1 MPVADQIPDSAKLL
15 PCPFCGSDDVSMS
28 FSATPQSSEPAHRF
42 VECDMCGSCGAGVK
56 IASGDDDGAKALAID
71 CWNTRAAPPA
81 MDREAVERVR
91 EAAYRQALEDV
102 CNPLGYLQRMAD
114 AEGAKL
120 SGMAYA
126 IASDIGTI
134 QRIAKEA
141 LSTLSADAIR
151 QGEGSK
157 DWVPQIGER
166 VAISPA
172 CPYLSDWSNTALWC
186 CGVRVHDS
194 GDGLDITVTEQW
206 PMPSRHSRGYLGPTD
221 GFRLNAAH
229 YADDITRL
237 ATPAPAVDPAN
248 MDGAKI
254 ETYDM
259 MHDIAVND
267 LGYPSI
273 LEALEA
279 APHASAPAVDAQEG
293 DDEGPCTDCVDTGI
307 TIQTERACSC
317 DSGDQYR
324 APAVDAVPAGEV
336 ERIAQAIYEEDDP
349 WHKAWPWPNLNP
361 EAQGGP
367 SAADR
372 YREIA
377 RAVLAALSHGEGR
390 K

>member
-1 MPVADQIPDSAKLL
+1 MADQIPDSAKLL

-151 QGEGSK
+151 QGEGWQPISDADTSQERLTVLGYGTFRGRSHPQVVVL
-157 DWVPQIGER
+157 DWVKWIG
-166 VAISPA
+166 S
-172 CPYLSDWSNTALWC
+172 WSAYT
-186 CGVRVHDS
+186 
-194 GDGLDITVTEQW
+194 
-206 PMPSRHSRGYLGPTD
+206 MPFEPTHWMPLPD
-221 GFRLNAAH
+221 
-229 YADDITRL
+229 
-237 ATPAPAVDPAN
+237 APA
-248 MDGAKI
+248 
-254 ETYDM
+254 
-259 MHDIAVND
+259 
-267 LGYPSI
+267 S
-273 LEALEA
+273 
-279 APHASAPAVDAQEG
+279 HASD
-293 DDEGPCTDCVDTGI
+293 
-307 TIQTERACSC
+307 
-317 DSGDQYR
+317 
-324 APAVDAVPAGEV
+324 
-336 ERIAQAIYEEDDP
+336 
-349 WHKAWPWPNLNP
+349 
-361 EAQGGP
+361 GG
-367 SAADR
+367 
-372 YREIA
+372 
-377 RAVLAALSHGEGR
+377 

>member
-1 MPVADQIPDSAKLL
+1 MADQIPDSAKLL

-151 QGEGSK
+151 HGEGEASN
-157 DWVPQIGER
+157 R
-166 VAISPA
+166 VI
-172 CPYLSDWSNTALWC
+172 YLLQGDNSRMAAALRSC
-186 CGVRVHDS
+186 RDQFAFYAREH
-194 GDGLDITVTEQW
+194 TVAGKSEKAAT
-206 PMPSRHSRGYLGPTD
+206 
-221 GFRLNAAH
+221 NARFAKI
-229 YADDITRL
+229 ADDALTAIKP
-237 ATPAPAVDPAN
+237 ATPA
-248 MDGAKI
+248 
-254 ETYDM
+254 
-259 MHDIAVND
+259 
-267 LGYPSI
+267 S
-273 LEALEA
+273 
-279 APHASAPAVDAQEG
+279 HASDG
-293 DDEGPCTDCVDTGI
+293 G
-307 TIQTERACSC
+307 
-317 DSGDQYR
+317 
-324 APAVDAVPAGEV
+324 
-336 ERIAQAIYEEDDP
+336 
-349 WHKAWPWPNLNP
+349 KA
-361 EAQGGP
+361 
-367 SAADR
+367 
-372 YREIA
+372 
-377 RAVLAALSHGEGR
+377 
-390 K
+390 